1 MANEDELSRQREKGI
16 CGMLSRG
23 KGRVCLN
30 ARGTCDVH
38 APDELRCTSML
49 EDNIGLRC
57 WSYKR
62 PLSDYCIYHQ
72 DFANLSVNAKR
83 YADDCHR
90 RSKPCSLDEFL
101 ERFYPAANTQS
112 FPRRADFLAYLKRM
126 SGHDDLWLVVYNPS
140 CGPTELASAKKII
153 GMFFPVRGGAET
165 RRASVN
171 HDLSDQGSSLRVE
184 APTGGGYAIKGTGAA
199 LAYITW
205 S

>member
-16 CGMLSRG
+16 CGTLSRG

-30 ARGTCDVH
+30 ARGRCDVH

-57 WSYKR
+57 WSYKW
-62 PLSDYCIYHQ
+62 PLSDYCIHHQ
-72 DFANLSVNAKR
+72 DFANLSISAKE
-83 YADDCHR
+83 YADDCHQ
-90 RSKPCSLDEFL
+90 RSRPCSLDEFL

-153 GMFFPVRGGAET
+153 GMFFPVRGGAES

-171 HDLSDQGSSLRVE
+171 HDLSDKGSQLRIE
-184 APTGGGYAIKGTGAA
+184 ESDGGYAIQGTGAA
-199 LAYITW
+199 LAYLSW
-205 S
+205 A